1 MKSVQIKEAL
11 KMDHALMDT
20 ACVVFVS
27 ESNGFLILNFS
38 SNALLSY
45 FLLIVTLRCGGSSSE
60 NCTYFESSGT
70 ASTGACRAQICPCSN
85 NICQVSRHSLV
96 HFFNL

>member
-45 FLLIVTLRCGGSSSE
+45 FWLIVTLRCGGS
-60 NCTYFESSGT
+60 
-70 ASTGACRAQICPCSN
+70 
-85 NICQVSRHSLV
+85 
-96 HFFNL
+96 